1 MLSNTFRARLALHIA
16 RATIPGAV
24 VAMFFFVNACSDQN
38 RSVARTTGPEAASL
52 VANSQDDGTYF
63 GDVVP
68 LGPGNARTYVTIQ
81 NGAPV
86 EIGVEMSEGAIRGLP
101 TEGGHDGH
109 NNMHHKME
117 NAWDL
122 PLPAQA
128 GATAYKSVYMGWMP
142 TGHGAPYDRPHFDFH
157 FYVVPTSERLAIDP
171 SDPQWTE
178 KSSNLPSQ
186 EYWPQRYF
194 PLNLLIPVTADAAT
208 VPQMG
213 LHWLDIGAPE
223 LNGGEFRYTLY
234 YGSWNGRIIFD
245 EPMITKAVLESRE
258 TVDVTLPPAA
268 RYASEGFRAGG
279 YRVYYNEAT
288 DRHRVALT
296 QLAKR

>member
-1 MLSNTFRARLALHIA
+1 MLSNRFWARLPLHIA
-16 RATIPGAV
+16 RATIPGA
-24 VAMFFFVNACSDQN
+24 AIATFFVVNACSDQN
-38 RSVARTTGPEAASL
+38 PAARPTEPVVASFATNAPDA
-52 VANSQDDGTYF
+52 GTYF
-63 GDVVP
+63 GKVVP
-68 LGPGNARTYVTIQ
+68 VGPGNARTYVTIQ
-81 NGAPV
+81 NGSPV
-86 EIGVEMSEGAIRGLP
+86 EIGVELNEGAIKGLP
-101 TEGGHDGH
+101 TAGEHDGH
-109 NNMHHKME
+109 NNTHHMME

-122 PLPAQA
+122 PLPPQA
-128 GATAYKSVYMGWMP
+128 GGTAYKSVYIGWMP
-142 TGHGAPYDRPHFDFH
+142 TGHGAPYNRPHFDFH

-171 SDPQWTE
+171 SDPQWAE
-178 KSSNLPSQ
+178 KAGNLPSQ

-194 PLNLLIPVTADAAT
+194 PLNLLIPVSADSAT

-268 RYASEGFRAGG
+268 RYASEGVRAGG
-279 YRVYYNEAT
+279 YRVYFNEAT
-288 DRHRVALT
+288 DRHRVALS
-296 QLAKR
+296 QLAER